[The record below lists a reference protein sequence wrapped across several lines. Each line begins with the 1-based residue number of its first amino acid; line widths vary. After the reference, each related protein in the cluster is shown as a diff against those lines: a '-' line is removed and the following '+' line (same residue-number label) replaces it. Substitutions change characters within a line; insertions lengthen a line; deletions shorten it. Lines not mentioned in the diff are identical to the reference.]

1 MNQPIIRAV
10 KQIVKRIV
18 CRPRKIRRMGENS
31 KIMPPYWCYNPQ
43 RVEIGERC
51 SVGRFTTINPLI
63 EYNGI
68 PQSGEIILGDD
79 VHIGGYTQIHSM
91 SRLEIG
97 DGSVLSEHVYM
108 SDVAHGFDPAAGLIM
123 KQALESKGPV
133 RIGKNVFIG
142 YGCSVLPGVTLG
154 DHCIVGTRSV
164 VTRSFPAYSMIAGT
178 PARLIGSF
186 NHETGLWE
194 KLK

>member
-1 MNQPIIRAV
+1 
-10 KQIVKRIV
+10 
-18 CRPRKIRRMGENS
+18 
-31 KIMPPYWCYNPQ
+31 MPPYWLYNPQ
-43 RVEIGERC
+43 CVEIGARC
-51 SVGRFTTINPLI
+51 SVGQFTKINPLI
-63 EYNGI
+63 EYNGT

-79 VHIGGYTQIHSM
+79 VHIGGFTQIHSM
-91 SRLEIG
+91 HRLEIG
-97 DGSVLSEHVYM
+97 DGCVLSEHVYM

-133 RIGKNVFIG
+133 RIGKQVFIG

-164 VTRSFPAYSMIAGT
+164 VTRSFPAYSMIAGS

-186 NHETGLWE
+186 NHDTGRWE